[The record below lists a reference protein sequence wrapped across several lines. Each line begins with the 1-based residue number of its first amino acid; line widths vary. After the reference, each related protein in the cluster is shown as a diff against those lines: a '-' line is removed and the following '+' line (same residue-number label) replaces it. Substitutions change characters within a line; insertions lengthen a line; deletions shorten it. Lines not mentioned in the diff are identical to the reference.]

1 ASLLGALRRA
11 RCHAN
16 ARTLGALSCQATVE
30 VVALLT
36 QLARTQSVGVFEAFR
51 EASVLE
57 RALALLLSSSSSVLH
72 NTVWALMCEIARSP
86 AEVGKQAMLD
96 FLRDGKSMG
105 RAIEAMRCGST
116 SLEAQPAHGESVGDI
131 SECQSQYVGTESV
144 GCLGQLLG
152 ICTELRDLGR
162 RRSEVQAALAQL
174 DGWTE
179 VVLPELRA
187 FEAIQAEPLGGFL
200 EEPEPEG
207 HPSQTAAE
215 AEAENVDVD
224 ELRLED
230 LRDINED
237 LDTEL
242 LLHLASKQQV
252 HRQSQ
257 EDRRAMVQRGGA
269 LQEVQSW
276 AKSRLRLRVAS
287 SRLPAAAPD
296 PSEARPWLLR

>member
-1 ASLLGALRRA
+1 
-11 RCHAN
+11 
-16 ARTLGALSCQATVE
+16 
-30 VVALLT
+30 
-36 QLARTQSVGVFEAFR
+36 
-51 EASVLE
+51 
-57 RALALLLSSSSSVLH
+57 
-72 NTVWALMCEIARSP
+72 
-86 AEVGKQAMLD
+86 
-96 FLRDGKSMG
+96 
-105 RAIEAMRCGST
+105 
-116 SLEAQPAHGESVGDI
+116 
-131 SECQSQYVGTESV
+131 
-144 GCLGQLLG
+144 
-152 ICTELRDLGR
+152 LRDLGR

-215 AEAENVDVD
+215 AEAENVGAD
-224 ELRLED
+224 ELRPED

-269 LQEVQSW
+269 LQEDQLGTEVPGDDLEQSPELGQ
-276 AKSRLRLRVAS
+276 APAAPSSSEQQAS
-287 SRLPAAAPD
+287 SRRPRPIGGSPLAA
-296 PSEARPWLLR
+296 EVARLDDWV